1 MPFSKAMCYIAVFS
15 VMPGGSCMG
24 RCGVS
29 ACSNHR
35 CRTGMHLAHKWCRQQ
50 DPHFCGV
57 SFEISKVKLSC
68 KTARKHYLSTQ
79 ESHRGACTLCLELG
93 HTVRLKIGTE
103 LVLLR
108 DLTFSVH
115 CWFSSWGV
123 SNITHATLLFHGN
136 PHPLLSEY
144 KPKVHIF
151 QGIVWITF
159 LILITFLHFFLRQP
173 SFGY

>member
-1 MPFSKAMCYIAVFS
+1 MFS
-15 VMPGGSCMG
+15 VLCLEAPAW
-24 RCGVS
+24 RGVECQP
-29 ACSNHR
+29 AAP
-35 CRTGMHLAHKWCRQQ
+35 TGAALGCTWLHKCFRQQ
-50 DPHFCGV
+50 ELHFCVV
-57 SFEISKVKLSC
+57 SLKIPEDKLSC
-68 KTARKHYLSTQ
+68 KTARLQDRKTARKHYLSTE

-93 HTVRLKIGTE
+93 HTVRFKIGTE

-108 DLTFSVH
+108 ELTSSVH
-115 CWFSSWGV
+115 CWFSSWRV

-159 LILITFLHFFLRQP
+159 LILITFLHFFLHQP